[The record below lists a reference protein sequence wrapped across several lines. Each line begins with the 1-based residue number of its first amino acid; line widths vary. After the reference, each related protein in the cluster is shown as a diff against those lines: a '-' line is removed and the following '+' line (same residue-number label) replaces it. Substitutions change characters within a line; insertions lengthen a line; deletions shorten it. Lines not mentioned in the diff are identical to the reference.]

1 MLAAELAFWLMF
13 WKLSPFIWSDDCGG
27 VENGGWL
34 VEAKVLAAPLASG
47 CWDGGVWELVGVPS
61 TLGLSAWGSR
71 PSLRL
76 RSEALVRTRSL
87 ASQSEMERS
96 WAEHLGFNRFTAES
110 SDSLSALCSCAFQK
124 LRTLIS
130 VASLWPPSVCL
141 RLMFFLFAVSAVGF

>member
-1 MLAAELAFWLMF
+1 MW
-13 WKLSPFIWSDDCGG
+13 
-27 VENGGWL
+27 V
-34 VEAKVLAAPLASG
+34 
-47 CWDGGVWELVGVPS
+47 LVGVPS

-76 RSEALVRTRSL
+76 RSEALERMRSL